1 MGSNSGRKSGSS
13 GRSTRKRVVIGAEE
27 TTRVRYDKNQPRV
40 ESERHSTARQQKKVA
55 SKRAGIDGRPA
66 QRAGKRMANTK
77 RDARQRRQQKIA
89 VRRGGVVAAIVA
101 AVLLVVWGLIAL
113 YNAPILPIRQV
124 EVEGN
129 RHLTDEQVRALARI
143 PAASTLVRLPRAAI
157 ENRIARDPWVESV
170 EVQRDL
176 PSTVRIVVG
185 ERTPGA
191 IIDAGGARLWVVS
204 SDGVWLS
211 ERSTEETGLVV
222 VRDVDNVEPA
232 AGKASRRAEIS
243 NALRIISGL
252 SDELRGQLRV
262 ISAPSV
268 EQTALI
274 TESDVEIFF
283 GEADRVED
291 KDRVAR
297 EILTREK
304 GKVVYINVRV
314 PDRPTW
320 RGL

>member
-13 GRSTRKRVVIGAEE
+13 DRSTRKRVVIGAEE
-27 TTRVRYDKNQPRV
+27 TTRVRYDKNQPKV
-40 ESERHSTARQQKKVA
+40 ESERRSTARQQKKVA
-55 SKRAGIDGRPA
+55 SNRAGINGRPA
-66 QRAGKRMANTK
+66 QRAGKRIANTK

-89 VRRGGVVAAIVA
+89 VRRGGLIAAIITL
-101 AVLLVVWGLIAL
+101 AVLLIWGVIAL
-113 YNAPILPIRQV
+113 YNAPILPVRQV

-129 RHLTDEQVRALARI
+129 RHLTADQVKALAKI
-143 PAASTLVRLPRAAI
+143 PKDSTLVRLPRGAI
-157 ENRIARDPWVESV
+157 ESRIARDPWVASV
-170 EVQRDL
+170 EVERDF
-176 PSTVRIVVG
+176 PSTVRIVIG

-191 IIDAGGARLWVVS
+191 IIDAGGAKLWVVS

-211 ERSTEETGLVV
+211 ERSAEETGLVV
-222 VRDVDNVEPA
+222 VRDIDSVVPA
-232 AGKASRRAEIS
+232 AGKSAQRAEIG

-283 GEADRVED
+283 GEADRVQD

-297 EILTREK
+297 EILAREK